1 MKNILGLLFFTLS
14 IAAQQ
19 PVDSVFVTKEQV
31 KIVVDST
38 LIAKDTIKTQQID
51 TLYTD
56 ADLKII
62 DSLLI
67 EEKFNSSLF
76 DSIQYVINDKEI
88 IGNTTTILSTDLL
101 KKRLSD
107 LNLKTPFNLAYNP
120 ALEKVI
126 NSYLKHRKRYYPA
139 LMAKAQYYFPMFEQ
153 YLDQFDVPLEMKYL
167 AIVES
172 ALRPAAKSRVGAT
185 GLWQFMYGTG
195 IQFDLKVNSY
205 VDERQ
210 NPVKAT
216 IAACKYLS
224 QLYKIFGD
232 WDLALAAYN
241 SGPGNVRKAIKRS
254 GGYRNYWNIRPF
266 LPRETAG
273 YVPAFYAT
281 MYIFEY
287 ANEHKIYSELPRYF
301 DFQTDTIQVKRTVSF
316 DQISEVIDLDEEE
329 ISFLNPS
336 YKLDIIP
343 FINGRNYALRL
354 PSSKTVEFLDKEK
367 ELYALAD
374 ADDAKR
380 EKPIPKYFEMDKRI
394 RYRVKS
400 GDYLGKLANKFGVRV
415 SSVKRWNNLK
425 NSRLKVGQRLSI
437 YPKKVP
443 FSVGK
448 KSVKKKETIST
459 NKGAYSTYTVKEG
472 DSLWKISRKFN
483 NVSVDEIKKWNN
495 IWSAKSLKPGTKLK
509 IFKS

>member
-1 MKNILGLLFFTLS
+1 MRNLLILLFFTTS
-14 IAAQQ
+14 IFAQQ
-19 PVDSVFVTKEQV
+19 PVDSLLIPEKSVQ
-31 KIVVDST
+31 IISDST
-38 LIAKDTIKTQQID
+38 LIAIDTIKIKQLED
-51 TLYTD
+51 LYSD

-76 DSIQYVINDKEI
+76 DSIQYVINDKDI
-88 IGNTTTILSTDLL
+88 IGNTTTILSSDLL
-101 KKRLSD
+101 KKRLTD
-107 LNLKTPFNLAYNP
+107 LDLQTPFHLAYNP

-126 NSYLKHRKRYYPA
+126 NSYLKYRKKYYPA

-172 ALRPAAKSRVGAT
+172 ALRPAARSRVGAT

-195 IQFDLKVNSY
+195 VQFNLKVSSY

-210 NPVKAT
+210 DPVKAT

-241 SGPGNVRKAIKRS
+241 SGPGNVSKAIKRS

-287 ANEHKIYSELPRYF
+287 AEEHGIYPEPPNIF
-301 DFQTDTIQVKRTVSF
+301 HFETDTVRVKRTITF
-316 DQISEVIDLDEEE
+316 DQISEKTKIDTELL
-329 ISFLNPS
+329 SFLNPA

-343 FINGRNYALRL
+343 YIKNKNYAVRL
-354 PSSKTVEFLDKEK
+354 PRKNMIDFLDKEK
-367 ELYALAD
+367 EIYVLAKED
-374 ADDAKR
+374 EGKR
-380 EKPIPKYFEMDKRI
+380 EKPLPKYFEMDKRI
-394 RYRVKS
+394 RYKVRS
-400 GDYLGKLANKFGVRV
+400 GDYLGKIANKFGVRV
-415 SSVKRWNNLK
+415 SDIKRWNGMRNH
-425 NSRLKVGQRLSI
+425 RLKIGQRLSI
-437 YPKKVP
+437 YPKKIGVT
-443 FSVGK
+443 K
-448 KSVKKKETIST
+448 KVSKKKYKVPTGKHDIYVVQ
-459 NKGAYSTYTVKEG
+459 NG
-472 DSLWKISRKFN
+472 DSLWTISKKYPS
-483 NVSVDEIKKWNN
+483 VSIEQIKKWNN
-495 IWSAKSLKPGTKLK
+495 IWSAKSLKPGMKLK
-509 IFKS
+509 IFKG

>member
-38 LIAKDTIKTQQID
+38 LIAKDTIKIQQID
-51 TLYTD
+51 ALYTD

-153 YLDQFDVPLEMKYL
+153 YLDRFDVPLEMKYL

-241 SGPGNVRKAIKRS
+241 SGPGNVSKAIKRS

-266 LPRETAG
+266 LPRETAS

-287 ANEHKIYSELPRYF
+287 AEQHHIYPKPPNIFHFE
-301 DFQTDTIQVKRTVSF
+301 TDTVRVKRTISF
-316 DQISEVIDLDEEE
+316 DQISEKTKIDTELL
-329 ISFLNPS
+329 SFLNPS

-343 FINGRNYALRL
+343 YVKRKSYAVRL
-354 PSSKTVEFLDKEK
+354 PRKNIIDFLDKEK
-367 ELYALAD
+367 EIYTLANE
-374 ADDAKR
+374 DDAKR
-380 EKPIPKYFEMDKRI
+380 EKPLPKYFEMDKRI
-394 RYRVKS
+394 RYKVRS
-400 GDYLGKLANKFGVRV
+400 GDYLGKIANKFGVRV
-415 SSVKRWNNLK
+415 SDIKRWNGMR
-425 NSRLKVGQRLSI
+425 SHRLKIGQRLSI
-437 YPKKVP
+437 YPKRLAIPKQVSKKKYKVP
-443 FSVGK
+443 TGK
-448 KSVKKKETIST
+448 HDVYVVQ
-459 NKGAYSTYTVKEG
+459 NG
-472 DSLWKISRKFN
+472 DSLWTISKKYPS
-483 NVSVDEIKKWNN
+483 VSIEQIKKWNN
-495 IWSAKSLKPGTKLK
+495 IWSVKSLKPGMKLK

>member
-1 MKNILGLLFFTLS
+1 MRNLLILLFFTTS
-14 IAAQQ
+14 IFAQQ
-19 PVDSVFVTKEQV
+19 PVDSLLVPEKSVQ
-31 KIVVDST
+31 IISDST
-38 LIAKDTIKTQQID
+38 LIAIDTIKIKQLED
-51 TLYTD
+51 LYSD

-76 DSIQYVINDKEI
+76 DSIQYVINDKDI
-88 IGNTTTILSTDLL
+88 IGNTTTILSSDLL
-101 KKRLSD
+101 KKRLTD
-107 LNLKTPFNLAYNP
+107 LDLQTPFHLAYNP

-126 NSYLKHRKRYYPA
+126 NSYLKYRKKYYPA

-172 ALRPAAKSRVGAT
+172 ALRPAARSRVGAT

-195 IQFDLKVNSY
+195 VQFNLKVSSY

-210 NPVKAT
+210 DPVKAT

-241 SGPGNVRKAIKRS
+241 SGPGNVSKAIKRS

-287 ANEHKIYSELPRYF
+287 AEEHGIYPEPPNIF
-301 DFQTDTIQVKRTVSF
+301 HFETDTVRVKRTITF
-316 DQISEVIDLDEEE
+316 DQISEKTKIDTELL
-329 ISFLNPS
+329 SFLNPA

-343 FINGRNYALRL
+343 YIKNKNYAVRL
-354 PSSKTVEFLDKEK
+354 PRKNMIDFLDKEK
-367 ELYALAD
+367 EIYVLAKED
-374 ADDAKR
+374 EGKR
-380 EKPIPKYFEMDKRI
+380 EKPLPKYFEMDKRI
-394 RYRVKS
+394 RYKVRS
-400 GDYLGKLANKFGVRV
+400 GDYLGKIANKFGVRV
-415 SSVKRWNNLK
+415 SDIKRWNGMRNH
-425 NSRLKVGQRLSI
+425 RLKIGQRLSI
-437 YPKKVP
+437 YPKKIGVT
-443 FSVGK
+443 K
-448 KSVKKKETIST
+448 KVSKKKYKVPTGKHDIYVVQ
-459 NKGAYSTYTVKEG
+459 NG
-472 DSLWKISRKFN
+472 DSLWTISKKYPS
-483 NVSVDEIKKWNN
+483 VSIEQIKKWNN
-495 IWSAKSLKPGTKLK
+495 IWSAKSLKPGMKLK
-509 IFKS
+509 IFKG